1 LPLQTNTCTNA
12 HRFSIHHLRLQDYSK
27 PCPEPA
33 PTAQELAARTTNP
46 ALPAPPN
53 AAIPFQ
59 FTAPE
64 GSEAGRCN
72 AYVPNAGN
80 VLSRYLWVVQYFVA
94 NGFYVVLDYHPHGI
108 DLEPGVL
115 ETEQNFASAW

>member
-1 LPLQTNTCTNA
+1 MLCATWC
-12 HRFSIHHLRLQDYSK
+12 LQDYSK
-27 PCPEPA
+27 PCPEQA

-53 AAIPFQ
+53 AAVPFQ
-59 FTAPE
+59 FIAPE

-72 AYVPNAGN
+72 AYVPNTGN
-80 VLSRYLWVVQYFVA
+80 VLSQYLWVVQHFVA
-94 NGFYVVLDYHPHGI
+94 SGFYVVLDYHPHGI
-108 DLEPGVL
+108 ELEPGVL